1 MQNITLSISGM
12 SCDHC
17 LNAVRDALS
26 RLPGV
31 EVESVQIGRARVRV
45 SDASDAAQRARA
57 AIEEAGY
64 TVEAVE
70 GLAD

>member
-1 MQNITLSISGM
+1 MKDITFVISGM
-12 SCDHC
+12 TCGHC
-17 LNAVRDALS
+17 LNAVNRALAQV
-26 RLPGV
+26 PGI

-45 SDASDAAQRARA
+45 PGAGDAAARARA

-70 GLAD
+70 GLGT

>member
-1 MQNITLSISGM
+1 MKDITFSISGM
-12 SCDHC
+12 SCGHC
-17 LNAVRDALS
+17 LNAVNRALS
-26 RLPGV
+26 QVPGV

-45 SDASDAAQRARA
+45 SDAGDAARRARA

-70 GLAD
+70 GLAE